1 MNASHI
7 PSSVRSPQRAV
18 VPVVFVQRQVVRMAS
33 PGSTST
39 PTAFLPAPVLKLNDG
54 ASSSGVDVPPR
65 TRRTNCADPTRCM
78 WDQALNDADLPDAG
92 WNPPRARSRERARRD
107 EKTLE
112 ACRED
117 VGIVGA

>member
-1 MNASHI
+1 MSASHI
-7 PSSVRSPQRAV
+7 SSSVRSPQRAV

-78 WDQALNDADLPDAG
+78 WDQALTTRIFPTLGGTLHEHDRVNEPG
-92 WNPPRARSRERARRD
+92 GTRKPSKPVARTSAS
-107 EKTLE
+107 
-112 ACRED
+112 
-117 VGIVGA
+117 